1 MPLPR
6 LPALSA
12 REIIAALRRA
22 GFVEDRQSGSHVTM
36 VNEARRRAAVI
47 PVHSG
52 RDVAVGTVHNI
63 LRQAGLTVEEFL
75 RLLG

>member
-1 MPLPR
+1 MPK

-22 GFVEDRQSGSHVTM
+22 GFVEARQSGSHLLM
-36 VNEARRRAAVI
+36 VHEARRRAAVI
-47 PVHSG
+47 PLHGS

-63 LRQAGLTVEEFL
+63 LRQAGLTAEEFL
-75 RLLG
+75 ELLR